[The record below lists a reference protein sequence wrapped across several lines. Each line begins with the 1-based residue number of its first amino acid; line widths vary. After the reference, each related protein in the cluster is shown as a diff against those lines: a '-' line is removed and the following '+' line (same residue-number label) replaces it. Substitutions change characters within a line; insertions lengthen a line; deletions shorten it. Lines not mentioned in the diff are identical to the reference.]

1 MKINDMKVKD
11 ETLRVWSWRI
21 FVAWFISVF
30 MIFCWVLVGIIEFLH

>member
-21 FVAWFISVF
+21 FVAWFISAF